1 MRVVM
6 IIPTS
11 ISEILNQNR
20 GEQSV
25 QAYILT
31 VLRDTLS
38 LTLENNNASDKSV
51 EADEPSGTSN
61 NSQQV

>member
-6 IIPTS
+6 VIPTS
-11 ISEILNQNR
+11 ISEILNQQR

-38 LTLENNNASDKSV
+38 LTMENNNASNKSV
-51 EADEPSGTSN
+51 EAHEPSGTDN
-61 NSQQV
+61 NSR